1 MRTLFCAAL
10 VVAACAPGEKAGTA
24 AAGGPGQKFVGTFE
38 GRSYRQA
45 SDTGIPWRTIMSIA
59 PDGSLRGTLTFTSI
73 TAGPVPI
80 RVREITGSKL
90 VQELGPYHSPTLNR
104 DVISKSTAEVK
115 GDSLTGEFEARPAE
129 GGEVLLKGTF
139 RAKRA
144 SS

>member
-1 MRTLFCAAL
+1 MRTLLCAAL
-10 VVAACAPGEKAGTA
+10 VIAACAPGEKAGTA
-24 AAGGPGQKFVGTFE
+24 TAGGPGQKFVGTFE

-45 SDTGIPWRTIMSIA
+45 ADTGIPWRTILSIA

-80 RVREITGSKL
+80 RVREVTGSKL
-90 VQELGPYHSPTLNR
+90 VQELGPYHSPTLKR
-104 DVISKSTAEVK
+104 DVIATSTAQLK
-115 GDSLTGEFEARPAE
+115 GDSLTGDYELRPSE

-144 SS
+144 S